1 MAKKCPPGVFC
12 VENYTLG
19 ILILIIIGFLLYLW
33 NTGKNGSGSGG
44 GSGNSNN
51 SDNLLSTLS
60 SRVDNLV
67 SNMNMNIMIR
77 FSKIKGAIP
86 NSSWIDS
93 SKLDSY
99 TLPTFTKK
107 IFSYLGKK

>member
-33 NTGKNGSGSGG
+33 NTGKNGSST
-44 GSGNSNN
+44 NNTNN